1 MYLLWFAEFT
11 GVVSQICKDV
21 TMCGDF

>member
-21 TMCGDF
+21 TMCGHF